1 VQERCTCGAVL
12 PDGARFCHKCGKPQF
27 EEDAALI
34 NQAAEEGTLE
44 APPLAVTAQDV
55 AQPKSAGPGISFR
68 NSRAVLISLLVAAG
82 AMLCFLPLAL
92 VAAPLFPVFLCAV
105 GFIAVRIYKGRSQEP
120 LTTSA
125 GARLG
130 WMTGLWLFLVTA
142 VLLALT
148 SVIVASPTGWEQLRA
163 AWAQVPQTAKL
174 LDLSQHDLLMQMLTM
189 LPFSFLLLTLLPG
202 LGGILGAKFLTR
214 RRPS

>member
-1 VQERCTCGAVL
+1 MADV
-12 PDGARFCHKCGKPQF
+12 PPF
-27 EEDAALI
+27 AA
-34 NQAAEEGTLE
+34 QGMGQRPPEAA
-44 APPLAVTAQDV
+44 APVM
-55 AQPKSAGPGISFR
+55 GISFK

-82 AMLCFLPLAL
+82 AMICFLPLAL
-92 VAAPLFPVFLCAV
+92 VAAPLFPLFLCAV
-105 GFIAVRIYKGRSQEP
+105 GFVAVRVYKGRSPEP

-130 WMTGLWLFLVTA
+130 WMTGLWIFLVTA

-163 AWAQVPQTAKL
+163 AWGQVPQTAKL